1 MLINSSLLKNLLSQK
16 RIPSIV
22 TSLHKTPLSSAIYH
36 QPHPLKPQGTPVRT
50 CNNSIATPTLQLNFP
65 PTSNA
70 VTPFPVAHRNK
81 FRSMTSSVAEES
93 IKTINPDLN
102 VFTRTDNRSFG
113 NIEHAFARSVGDTNA
128 TISPRPP

>member
-1 MLINSSLLKNLLSQK
+1 MLVNSPPLKNLLSQN

-36 QPHPLKPQGTPVRT
+36 QPHPLKTRGTPGYT

-70 VTPFPVAHRNK
+70 VTPFSVAHRNK

-93 IKTINPDLN
+93 IRTINPDLN
-102 VFTRTDNRSFG
+102 VFTRTGSRNFG

-128 TISPRPP
+128 